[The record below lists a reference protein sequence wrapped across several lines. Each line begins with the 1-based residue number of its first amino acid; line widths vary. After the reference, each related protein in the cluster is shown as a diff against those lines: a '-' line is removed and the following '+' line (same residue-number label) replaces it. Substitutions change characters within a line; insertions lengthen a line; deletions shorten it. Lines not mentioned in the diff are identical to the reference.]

1 MKKIIIILL
10 IILILVFAGLTFLD
24 QGRYAMEKKLWWAQ
38 KQYEQIARD
47 PKAAP
52 DQNYE
57 DLVNQYRKIANQFPS
72 AALTRKVYIKIGKVY
87 LLKKDYVKARAA
99 FQESMTRYPDDSVL
113 HSEALMHMGSSFEI
127 EAKYDEAKRIYQ
139 QIIEQYPL
147 TDIGM
152 SMPMYLITLNSKIGR
167 PADAEK
173 ASLEAL
179 SFYEAISKK
188 DPETKYAFAA
198 QRMLAAVY
206 FARGDTQ
213 KGVNIL
219 GQMLTKYADKNE
231 LMTPQQ
237 IVLIVKTINTM
248 SVANLKDYDT
258 PIAIYQDFL
267 NQNPR
272 HQYGMYLQQTING
285 LKELKEKNVGIR
297 FQAVP
302 QSQDAQR

>member
-1 MKKIIIILL
+1 MKKTIILFL
-10 IILILVFAGLTFLD
+10 LILITVFAVLTFLD
-24 QGRYAMEKKLWWAQ
+24 KGEYAMEKQLWWTQ

-47 PKAAP
+47 PKAVP

-57 DLVNQYRKIANQFPS
+57 DLVSQYRKIIRKFPN
-72 AALTRKVYIKIGKVY
+72 AKLTRKIYIKIGKIY
-87 LLKKDYVKARAA
+87 LLKKDYVKARAG
-99 FQESMTRYPDDSVL
+99 FQEAITRYSEDPVL
-113 HSEALMHMGSSFEI
+113 QSEALMHIGNSFEI
-127 EAKYDEAKRIYQ
+127 EAQYNEAQKVYR
-139 QIIEQYPL
+139 QIIEKYAS

-173 ASLEAL
+173 ASAEAL
-179 SFYEAISKK
+179 VFYDTIAKK
-188 DPETKYAFAA
+188 NPETKNAFAA
-198 QRMLAAVY
+198 QRMLAAVH
-206 FARGDTQ
+206 FARGNTQ
-213 KGVNIL
+213 KGLNVL
-219 GQMLTKYADKNE
+219 GQMLSRYADSP

-248 SVANLKDYDT
+248 SVANMKDYDT

-272 HQYGMYLQQTING
+272 HQYSMYLQKTING
-285 LKELKEKNVGIR
+285 LKELKEKNIGIR

-302 QSQDAQR
+302 QSQNAQE